1 MIPYSERK
9 KIEGVSRSCIQ
20 YVCDSLKLP
29 CRLLPDRKDDV
40 DVIISGKRVEL
51 KFYLVPWLVHNWDHR
66 ALERRRID
74 FIFGNKNTVIMPADS
89 KIKLIHVDFFTWNGV
104 KSTLKKLFLT
114 SRRHNIVMTQQWG
127 RNCKDCGNQI
137 IMKEYSAGKFRAYD
151 PPDGERRHRCPMPK
165 TMLDKQ
171 PETKRLDKWVN
182 LQLFSDDEVQK
193 IELPELRAT
202 IRKLNS
208 EYLKEGEGTVG
219 S

>member
-1 MIPYSERK
+1 MIPYSQRK

-20 YVCDSLKLP
+20 YVCASLKLP

-51 KFYLVPWLVHNWDHR
+51 KFYRVPWLVHNWDHR

-114 SRRHNIVMTQQWG
+114 SRRHNTVMTFCKFCKKKIYFKFNPDTKTHLVYEWG
-127 RNCKDCGNQI
+127 TTLPHIIKNCKRT
-137 IMKEYSAGKFRAYD
+137 AA
-151 PPDGERRHRCPMPK
+151 
-165 TMLDKQ
+165 
-171 PETKRLDKWVN
+171 
-182 LQLFSDDEVQK
+182 
-193 IELPELRAT
+193 
-202 IRKLNS
+202 
-208 EYLKEGEGTVG
+208 
-219 S
+219 